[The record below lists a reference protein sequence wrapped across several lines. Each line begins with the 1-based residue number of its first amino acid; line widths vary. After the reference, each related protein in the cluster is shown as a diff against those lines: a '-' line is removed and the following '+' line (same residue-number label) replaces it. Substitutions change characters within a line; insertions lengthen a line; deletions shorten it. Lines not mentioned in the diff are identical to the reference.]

1 MRQKE
6 LEKKQLE
13 MASIVKVLNSQE
25 EELKRI
31 QAQESQVLVSLEGV
45 YSSPQLDVT
54 TLSSS
59 NGFLAKLGNEAKKQ
73 LRIIEN
79 SKNIMRMKQLEINEA
94 YKKVKVLEKLKEKQ
108 EEEYYRTFEE
118 RTAKEI
124 DDIVTAR
131 YKVS

>member
-1 MRQKE
+1 MT
-6 LEKKQLE
+6 LEH
-13 MASIVKVLNSQE
+13 VF
-25 EELKRI
+25 
-31 QAQESQVLVSLEGV
+31 
-45 YSSPQLDVT
+45 
-54 TLSSS
+54 
-59 NGFLAKLGNEAKKQ
+59 FLAKLGNEAKKQ
-73 LRIIEN
+73 IRIIEN